1 MRITRLLLLAAA
13 AVAAVIPTPKPEG
26 EEEAPAPC
34 PEISGKEWETTV
46 AEGTYWV
53 KFYSPQCGH
62 CQMLAPK
69 WERMYQEIGND
80 VASRHDFHI
89 AAVNCLAD
97 GDLCNQ
103 ENINVYPT
111 LNLYKNGKKVET
123 YDLRKGTQPSRLAKF
138 VEEKIK
144 EASGISK
151 LEGDEEKIASTKKAN
166 VNVEGLSVDLNPT
179 NFKALVSDDPTGWY
193 IKYYLPSCPHCVAMD
208 DAWNEVA
215 AKFKNQLNV
224 GEINCAKY
232 ADFCRGQGIEYYPA
246 VTFQIGE
253 LSVTYNGERTTDA
266 LTLFGLQAVEARDMK
281 SVNQLEFEE
290 LRQKHPETVSYIYLH
305 DEALFPE
312 DLQALQ
318 KFAINVVAHANVYK
332 SDDKKLVDKFSVT
345 RLPALVAV
353 NNDYT
358 DEMSFEVYPEYDVGH
373 LRNSERLLQFAR
385 RTWLPLMPELTPINQ
400 DSVFADGRIVVLAL
414 VDREDK
420 FATKVAIDELKQ
432 SATKY
437 FKAKMH
443 ARQKELDLLRIQR
456 HSERAKLLKEKDP
469 KLQKKL
475 EKDDTSVPTR
485 PQVQFAWI
493 DADKYS
499 KWIESRFRF
508 NWDDRKANAPIIVID
523 DAKNVQ
529 FFDTDDKNARLEPSD
544 AEQLARVLD
553 LIEKNNSRQLFP
565 RSTRGFFASWFIFVW
580 GLKTYILLVFVLLA
594 VAKMGKRYLRH
605 RRSAATPTLGKWE

>member
-1 MRITRLLLLAAA
+1 MRISRLLLLAAT
-13 AVAAVIPTPKPEG
+13 AVAAVIPTPKPEASG
-26 EEEAPAPC
+26 EVPEPC
-34 PEISGKEWETTV
+34 PEISGKDFASTI

-62 CQMLAPK
+62 CLMLAPK
-69 WERMYQEIGND
+69 WERMYQEIGAD
-80 VASRHDFHI
+80 VASRHNFHI

-97 GDLCNQ
+97 GDLCGT
-103 ENINVYPT
+103 EDINVYPT

-144 EASGISK
+144 EANGISK
-151 LEGDEEKIASTKKAN
+151 LEGDEEKHASTKKAN

-179 NFKALVSDDPTGWY
+179 NFKSLVSADPTGWY

-208 DAWNEVA
+208 EAWNEVA

-224 GEINCAKY
+224 GEVNCAKY
-232 ADFCRGQGIEYYPA
+232 ADLCRNQAIDYYPSIA
-246 VTFQIGE
+246 FQIGE

-281 SVNQLEFEE
+281 TVNQLEFEE
-290 LRQKHPETVSYIYLH
+290 LRQKHTDSVSYIYLH

-312 DLQALQ
+312 DLVALQ

-332 SDDKKLVDKFSVT
+332 SDDTKLVEKFAVT

-373 LRNSERLLQFAR
+373 LRDSERLLKFAR

-400 DSVFADGRIVVLAL
+400 DSVFADERVVVLAL
-414 VDREDK
+414 VDRKDK
-420 FATKVAIDELKQ
+420 FATRTALDELKA
-432 SATKY
+432 SATTY
-437 FKAKMH
+437 FKTKMH

-456 HSERAKLLKEKDP
+456 NSERAKLLKEKDP

-475 EKDDTSVPTR
+475 EKDDTSAPTR
-485 PQVQFAWI
+485 PSVQFAWI
-493 DADKYS
+493 DADKYA
-499 KWIESRFRF
+499 KWIEGRFRF
-508 NWDDRKANAPIIVID
+508 NWYDRKAGAPIIIID
-523 DAKNVQ
+523 DSKNVR
-529 FFDTDDKNARLEPSD
+529 FFDTDEKDAKLVPSD
-544 AEQLARVLD
+544 AAQLGRVLD

-565 RSTRGFFASWFIFVW
+565 RSTRGFMSSWFVFLW
-580 GLKTYILLVFVLLA
+580 SLKTYILVVFVLLG
-594 VAKMGKRYLRH
+594 VAKMGKRYYRH
-605 RRSAATPTLGKWE
+605 RRTASTPTLGKWE